1 MKRLDK
7 VAIVTENVCYIFQQ
21 ALQDSG
27 IKIDIE
33 IEADVSNLKSEA
45 TIPAVMVNI
54 VMFSTEFF
62 EDCVAE
68 ASYEAQKLDIMRDA
82 VRARGSYA
90 RARED
95 SVADQN
101 EANN

>member
-7 VAIVTENVCYIFQQ
+7 

-33 IEADVSNLKSEA
+33 IEADVSNLKK
-45 TIPAVMVNI
+45 
-54 VMFSTEFF
+54 FF

>member
-1 MKRLDK
+1 MVVLDGK
-7 VAIVTENVCYIFQQ
+7 CLVTFL
-21 ALQDSG
+21 A
-27 IKIDIE
+27 
-33 IEADVSNLKSEA
+33 
-45 TIPAVMVNI
+45 
-54 VMFSTEFF
+54 EFF

-82 VRARGSYA
+82 VRARVSYS

-101 EANN
+101 ETNN